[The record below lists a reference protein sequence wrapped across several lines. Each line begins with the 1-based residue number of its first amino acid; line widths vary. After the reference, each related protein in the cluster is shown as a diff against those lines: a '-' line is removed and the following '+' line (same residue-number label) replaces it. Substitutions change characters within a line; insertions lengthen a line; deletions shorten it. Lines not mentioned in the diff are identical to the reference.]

1 MVALET
7 SRLFAGLSEPDM
19 TTLKN
24 AVRIQS
30 YSAGQ
35 VIFTEGD
42 VGDGLYVVRAG
53 SAQISAFVN
62 DQERRTLS
70 QNKRYWA
77 AVTELARETGHSKD
91 EMHEA
96 MKRKFLETVIVNLG
110 DEEIPV
116 TASSAKL
123 GKEIFSEYME
133 QVIAFAATEF
143 GIVA

>member
-1 MVALET
+1 MLWIAKSRVHLEKAAESVA
-7 SRLFAGLSEPDM
+7 RLNPE
-19 TTLKN
+19 KHW
-24 AVRIQS
+24 RI
-30 YSAGQ
+30 
-35 VIFTEGD
+35 E
-42 VGDGLYVVRAG
+42 VVRH
-53 SAQISAFVN
+53 
-62 DQERRTLS
+62 QERRSLS

-77 AVTELARETGHSKD
+77 AITELARETGHSKD

-96 MKRKFLETVIVNLG
+96 MKRKFLEPVIVNLG

-123 GKEIFSEYME
+123 GKQIFSEFME